1 MTITES
7 LIASVILMSIA
18 TQSSQVFGDSMQ
30 ALGKSRL
37 RDGVN
42 TAIQRDIEEIRE
54 IISLWKVDT
63 TMSIDGQLS
72 YTPPQ
77 SDCEDSTLATTLLVD
92 ESARLPASRALDLSN
107 ITTPLKGLQITRTI
121 GTLPG
126 NGTRPENENLILV
139 KYSTPGSSTINTQAS
154 TTLSIPAQGWCK

>member
-1 MTITES
+1 MSITES

-18 TQSSQVFGDSMQ
+18 SQSSQVFGDSMQ

-42 TAIQRDIEEIRE
+42 TAIQRDIEKIRE
-54 IISLWKVDT
+54 IVSLWKLDN
-63 TMSIDGQLS
+63 TMSTDGQLS
-72 YTPPQ
+72 YVPPQ
-77 SDCEDSTLATTLLVD
+77 ADCEDSTLATTLLVD
-92 ESARLPASRALDLSN
+92 ESAGLPASQALNLSN
-107 ITTPLKGLQITRTI
+107 ISTPLQGLQITRTI

-126 NGTRPENENLILV
+126 NENLILL